1 MKRYILDM
9 NLLVQVFRKDH
20 PTMSS
25 SAAELFLQS
34 ASEKVELH
42 PAPTIVAETAFGL
55 TSFYKQDQAAVW
67 ACFEKTDREGSGFC

>member
-1 MKRYILDM
+1 MKRYIFDM
-9 NLLVQVFRKDH
+9 NLVVRVFRNDH

-25 SAAELFLQS
+25 AAAEHFLQS

-42 PAPTIVAETAFGL
+42 PAPPIVVETAFGL

-67 ACFEKTDREGSGFC
+67 ACFEKTDRGGSGFC